1 MSCNIELCRSRTHQ
15 TKSKGSTISDH
26 AYDAS
31 NILKLYRMLG
41 VLCNFKILVYKNL

>member
-15 TKSKGSTISDH
+15 TKSKGSTISDP

-31 NILKLYRMLG
+31 NILQRSYAVIKSH
-41 VLCNFKILVYKNL
+41 KSDK